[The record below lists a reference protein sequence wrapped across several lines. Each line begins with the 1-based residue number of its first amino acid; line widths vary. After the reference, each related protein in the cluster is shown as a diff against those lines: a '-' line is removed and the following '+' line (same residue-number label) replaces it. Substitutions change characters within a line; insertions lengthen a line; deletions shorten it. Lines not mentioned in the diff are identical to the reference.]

1 MGEKLAELYQSRG
14 NVGSELCKGKFYA
27 HQTSVFLAYS
37 AFCTYKGSSIE
48 KYCLLQW
55 LTYGK
60 GSLSLWDCNLN
71 IFIFSSLDLVR
82 S

>member
-37 AFCTYKGSSIE
+37 AFIE